1 MIKDLPTSASIPPM
15 AHFNCSNYY
24 YPYNITTETVTDAEG
39 NESILYR
46 YMLLI
51 VPEHD
56 YENIRQGNLCGTD
69 EWTDP
74 LRAIERSAMYDLA
87 DLNISKYSTDELDE
101 KKKQAWIDFK
111 AEVRL
116 TTTSSTYPASV
127 TYPLPPF

>member
-1 MIKDLPTSASIPPM
+1 M
-15 AHFNCSNYY
+15 
-24 YPYNITTETVTDAEG
+24 TDAEG

-87 DLNISKYSTDELDE
+87 DMNISKYSTDELDE
-101 KKKQAWIDFK
+101 DKKQAWIDFK